1 MMTAMFRL
9 KLTMKSTPK
18 AECTKILKSQFYQRV
33 WSAQLN
39 EAEYAPLLTAVLLYL
54 NSEGVA
60 APLASTLAVGG
71 QVIYFWLRAFVG
83 HYHEGGMD
91 PPPYAPFAVVR
102 YVALGLLVQELR
114 GLTAEAGRPVYRGG
128 RDSWPARALPRARGP
143 TIAGNRITTR
153 LPRARAAAA
162 ISGLRTSQL
171 TSSLWLCVKPAA
183 RSASTMARVRKA
195 IT

>member
-1 MMTAMFRL
+1 MICA
-9 KLTMKSTPK
+9 
-18 AECTKILKSQFYQRV
+18 QV

-71 QVIYFWLRAFVG
+71 QIIYFWLRAFVG

-114 GLTAEAGRPVYRGG
+114 GLTA
-128 RDSWPARALPRARGP
+128 
-143 TIAGNRITTR
+143 
-153 LPRARAAAA
+153 
-162 ISGLRTSQL
+162 
-171 TSSLWLCVKPAA
+171 
-183 RSASTMARVRKA
+183 
-195 IT
+195 

>member
-1 MMTAMFRL
+1 MQLRGRRRVDGVISTQLMMTAMFRL

-83 HYHEGGMD
+83 HYLCETPRSRHRADISPASGLRFDFYTGHYHEGGMD
-91 PPPYAPFAVVR
+91 PPPYAPFAIVR

-114 GLTAEAGRPVYRGG
+114 GLTA
-128 RDSWPARALPRARGP
+128 
-143 TIAGNRITTR
+143 
-153 LPRARAAAA
+153 
-162 ISGLRTSQL
+162 
-171 TSSLWLCVKPAA
+171 
-183 RSASTMARVRKA
+183 
-195 IT
+195 